1 MNSSLRRTP
10 VILLCIGVLIF
21 SALSISGQSDHARK
35 SQQQQPPPGKRGVG
49 STIDDPVQQ
58 KQNKPDKDKDDITLN
73 SDLVTIIAA
82 VTGKDGSFVGDLKKE
97 DFEITE
103 DNVPQTLSGFS
114 REDSI
119 PLELAF
125 LFDTSGSVRE
135 RRDFEKKAAV
145 NFFKDVFRPQDHGS
159 IYLVNTDV
167 ECELPLTNHLEYI
180 INAINRIQVD
190 RGATALY
197 DAIYLASKDL
207 DQTTG
212 RHVMMILSDGRDNV
226 SRYDLKKA
234 LAEAQDADVVV
245 YAIHPYGRNLS
256 ANLRDPGAEQALISF
271 AEQTGGE
278 AYFSANVEEL
288 EQDFH
293 RFAAELHA
301 QYVLTYYPKNEARDG
316 KFRSLSINVKR
327 PGLTVRARKGY
338 FAPK

>member
-1 MNSSLRRTP
+1 MNSSLRRCP
-10 VILLCIGVLIF
+10 FILFCIGLLVS

-35 SQQQQPPPGKRGVG
+35 SQQQPPPGKRGVG

-58 KQNKPDKDKDDITLN
+58 KQNKPDKSDDITLN
-73 SDLVTIIAA
+73 SDLVTVIAS
-82 VTGKDGSFVGDLKKE
+82 VTGKDGNFVSDLKKE
-97 DFEITE
+97 DFEILE
-103 DNVPQTLSGFS
+103 DKVPQTLSGFS

-159 IYLVNTDV
+159 IYLVNTEV
-167 ECELPLTNHLEYI
+167 ERELSLTNKLEYI
-180 INAINRIQVD
+180 INSINRIQVE

-207 DQTTG
+207 DQTSG

-245 YAIHPYGRNLS
+245 YAIHPYGRDLS

-278 AYFSANVEEL
+278 AYFSANVDEL

-316 KFRSLSINVKR
+316 KFRGLSVSVKR
-327 PGLTVRARKGY
+327 QGLTVRARKGY